1 MHRYTRYSRRRLPNK
16 SNLPLWQLGGWRG
29 GRMFIW
35 RCPISRSNQQKDLTT
50 MTLAKLLS
58 APYLPELCP
67 FPPACTCRT
76 LLGFEVRPP
85 WSMLHGVQFASP
97 RAQLILPLATEKER
111 GRESDIAFP
120 WEYTDIFLEVL
131 IQCITVIYHSQLA
144 GAAGLILGNLVISLW
159 KPSAHYMNH

>member
-1 MHRYTRYSRRRLPNK
+1 
-16 SNLPLWQLGGWRG
+16 
-29 GRMFIW
+29 MFIL
-35 RCPISRSNQQKDLTT
+35 RCPISRSNQQKDITT
-50 MTLAKLLS
+50 MTLARLVS
-58 APYLPELCP
+58 VPCLPELCP
-67 FPPACTCRT
+67 FPPACTCCT
-76 LLGFEVRPP
+76 LLGFEV
-85 WSMLHGVQFASP
+85 HVGVQFTSLT
-97 RAQLILPLATEKER
+97 AQLILPLATEKER